1 MENLV
6 SIQRSVAVRGAS
18 GKLGSIVK
26 ESLELALLDTVSIT
40 RETNFS
46 LIKNSMIILDFTGPN
61 PKNEKYWQS
70 FSLSKALDQ
79 YFEFLEW
86 VKGTHSVYIRIG
98 SYGEFS
104 SNLTHYEYV
113 AKEIS
118 HAVNAFLA
126 QLNINGCI
134 LYASNIYG
142 RRSLRNFVE
151 VAIESYSR
159 RETLTLLNKD
169 KVIRPIHF
177 DDFVRFLV
185 DLTGRL
191 QSNPVTY
198 SNFALIS
205 ESLYSV
211 STINEYVRN
220 QVANFDIRRE
230 LSQKRDAEFPL
241 IDLNSNTVKFETMP
255 NRLKSYIDFEIKS
268 GLECDSDALKI

>member
-1 MENLV
+1 M
-6 SIQRSVAVRGAS
+6 
-18 GKLGSIVK
+18 
-26 ESLELALLDTVSIT
+26 
-40 RETNFS
+40 
-46 LIKNSMIILDFTGPN
+46 
-61 PKNEKYWQS
+61 
-70 FSLSKALDQ
+70 
-79 YFEFLEW
+79 
-86 VKGTHSVYIRIG
+86 
-98 SYGEFS
+98 
-104 SNLTHYEYV
+104 
-113 AKEIS
+113 
-118 HAVNAFLA
+118 
-126 QLNINGCI
+126 
-134 LYASNIYG
+134 
-142 RRSLRNFVE
+142 
-151 VAIESYSR
+151 
-159 RETLTLLNKD
+159 NKD